1 MKRWMSMI
9 LALCMVV
16 LLFPT
21 SSATAGTQPESS
33 AALEER
39 MKEVLFSVETQTNG
53 ENGEQ
58 AEEALSWDEDEV
70 VRVIVELS
78 QQPAL
83 ESMSV
88 ESVQTAAS
96 AETAAL
102 KSQESTIYQVERT
115 LGLEPVHR
123 MGYIMNTVSYDVR
136 RGDIDALRAMPGV
149 ASVTEAVRYQPE
161 MISAKEIA
169 QVYEAWKLGD
179 TGYTG
184 KEMVIAVIDSGV
196 NYLHEDMVQD
206 VENAK

>member
-1 MKRWMSMI
+1 MGK
-9 LALCMVV
+9 
-16 LLFPT
+16 T
-21 SSATAGTQPESS
+21 
-33 AALEER
+33 
-39 MKEVLFSVETQTNG
+39 
-53 ENGEQ
+53 GEQ

-184 KEMVIAVIDSGV
+184 KEMVIAVIDSGGELPARRYGAGCRKCQV
-196 NYLHEDMVQD
+196 HQSRHGEADFAAGPRSV
-206 VENAK
+206 VFR